1 MNEAKPAPK
10 PIHVTVT
17 FPLAKQPY
25 QDAVPPQTTVG
36 EVRKA
41 AMENFGV
48 NEEPQSKYYLTFK
61 GERQQD
67 STTIGDLAGHAEAVK
82 LTLVKELIQG

>member
-1 MNEAKPAPK
+1 MSEVRPTPK

-25 QDAVPPQTTVG
+25 QDSVASQTTVG
-36 EVRKA
+36 EIRKA
-41 AMENFGV
+41 AMEKFGV
-48 NEEPQSKYYLTFK
+48 TEETQSRYYLTFK

-67 STTIGDLAGHAEAVK
+67 STTVDSLAGHAEALK
-82 LTLVKELIQG
+82 FTLVKELIQG